1 MEAKFHRKITS
12 QTLHFGSQNHQKTA
26 KNQFKKHSKK
36 QLCFKT
42 LFFGF
47 WEGLGCVGNYCWACF
62 CLPKSIFFALFSK
75 FQFFIDSGAF
85 WEGLGRV
92 WGGFGESFGR
102 VWGGFGEVWRGF
114 GKILGMKFSSHWR
127 NEGRPADC
135 ALRSPPPHR
144 RWRSVLD
151 SESTWLRQILANIYE
166 AKLVIFKIQAQTSD
180 YPLSISPPG
189 LAHSAGPAQNLRR
202 TSG

>member
-1 MEAKFHRKITS
+1 MAPKTDLFELWGSLFDLFFTSHFASIFSWFFIDFWKPKLWKISIFPRENHDFYRIGAFAMETKFHRKMTS
-12 QTLHFGSQNHQKTA
+12 QTLRFGSQNHQKTP
-26 KNQFKKHSKK
+26 KNQLKKHSKK
-36 QLCFKT
+36 QLIFKT
-42 LFFGF
+42 LLFGF
-47 WEGLGCVGNYCWACF
+47 WEGFGIPGFECWACF

-75 FQFFIDSGAF
+75 FQFLIDSGAF

-135 ALRSPPPHR
+135 ALRS
-144 RWRSVLD
+144 
-151 SESTWLRQILANIYE
+151 
-166 AKLVIFKIQAQTSD
+166 
-180 YPLSISPPG
+180 
-189 LAHSAGPAQNLRR
+189 
-202 TSG
+202 

>member
-36 QLCFKT
+36 QLIFKT
-42 LFFGF
+42 LLFGF
-47 WEGLGCVGNYCWACF
+47 WEGFELPEFECWACF

-135 ALRSPPPHR
+135 ALRS
-144 RWRSVLD
+144 
-151 SESTWLRQILANIYE
+151 
-166 AKLVIFKIQAQTSD
+166 
-180 YPLSISPPG
+180 
-189 LAHSAGPAQNLRR
+189 
-202 TSG
+202 